1 MLRTEK
7 YIHVYMHGYVQ
18 PMTYSMGC
26 DSLTRKPL
34 LLFNHV
40 VNGVWLCCP
49 PSPNPWGCPTHGR
62 ALYVL
67 LAFVLS
73 QRRGSKHHPV
83 STTGFQERLCFPS
96 MSCATCGLCL
106 LVSLWGGCGMLPL
119 CVLGALCGR
128 WDAFFLPRSLFP
140 CTR

>member
-73 QRRGSKHHPV
+73 QRRGSTSSSVYNWFPRKAVLPIDV
-83 STTGFQERLCFPS
+83 LCHVWPLSPCQPLGWLWDAAALSFG
-96 MSCATCGLCL
+96 C
-106 LVSLWGGCGMLPL
+106 SLWPLGCILSATIPVPL
-119 CVLGALCGR
+119 H
-128 WDAFFLPRSLFP
+128 
-140 CTR
+140 